1 MTESLRACSIN
12 EKETGLKGSSDPV
25 NKLSSSKLLQ
35 QRLKTAQLTSSL
47 TQAEKINV
55 KKKKKKKINF
65 TNKALSFAYSVFD
78 VHMVL

>member
-1 MTESLRACSIN
+1 MSARLVTEALSACSLN

-47 TQAEKINV
+47 TPAEKINV
-55 KKKKKKKINF
+55 KKKGKNQF
-65 TNKALSFAYSVFD
+65 HDSPLLTL
-78 VHMVL
+78 